1 MGWWGRGSGLA
12 LLSAGLAVL
21 GTRLHLYTKALRIN
35 NSTQI
40 TLLLEVDHQLSVSA
54 PGDSIRPLHWYLSQ
68 F

>member
-40 TLLLEVDHQLSVSA
+40 T
-54 PGDSIRPLHWYLSQ
+54 YC
-68 F
+68 